1 MDLPIDLDELEII
14 AESVSN
20 VDTELARKLRLVKGL
35 IEDGKP
41 YKKILREKYGYV
53 ALCFSKN

>member
-20 VDTELARKLRLVKGL
+20 VDTELARKLRLVKDL
-35 IEDGKP
+35 IEDGIP
-41 YKKILREKYGYV
+41 YIKILREKYCYI
-53 ALCFSKN
+53 A